1 MSRSVS
7 SGQSWTLGH
16 AIFLR
21 DVLPPQCGRCGTR
34 AGEMQTD
41 GSACIEGG
49 LMGVFGTPRMGENSE
64 RHDIPP
70 VVANSPSMT
79 EESTGLGPWTIGRLD
94 SRVVKILTA
103 VGFAV
108 PVVVYI
114 IFLQHF
120 TVNAMWQDQWDDVP
134 VIRESFAHFPD
145 WSSLWLQHVDN
156 RILFP
161 NLIVIA
167 LAHTLHYNITV
178 EEYVSAL
185 MLFAAT
191 AVFIWCHKRRSP
203 QTPLLFYCPVAFLT
217 LTLAEWQNT
226 IWGFQM
232 AWYLVLLS
240 LAMAIA
246 FLDRLR
252 FTWPVFSVAIV
263 VAIVG
268 SYSSLQGLLIWP
280 IGLVLLYQRRR
291 PVRALIVWVMVAGA
305 TTVLYF
311 HNFTSSKAFNPR
323 ETILKGPF
331 DAVKFFIFALGDIA
345 GVQETK
351 NEPANGWVMAFGV
364 VILVLAVLVLL
375 RWGLRRDEHSA
386 APIGIALILYG
397 LLFDALITQGRVF
410 LFYFR
415 GFTIPIHDKRCPCTR
430 RNLSCRPRSISL
442 ETTRRGQI
450 SGAASGVVGNT
461 TRLGQM
467 ARRPDRSDPMATGRL
482 GGDRRSGHLQHE
494 PQLCR
499 RPRTPRPRDPGCNH
513 YEQYRP

>member
-1 MSRSVS
+1 
-7 SGQSWTLGH
+7 
-16 AIFLR
+16 
-21 DVLPPQCGRCGTR
+21 
-34 AGEMQTD
+34 
-41 GSACIEGG
+41 
-49 LMGVFGTPRMGENSE
+49 MGVFGTPRIGENSE
-64 RHDIPP
+64 RQGIPP
-70 VVANSPSMT
+70 VVANSPSMPK
-79 EESTGLGPWTIGRLD
+79 ESTGLGPWTIGSLD

-103 VGFAV
+103 AGFAV
-108 PVVVYI
+108 PAVVYI
-114 IFLQHF
+114 IFLQHY

-134 VIRESFAHFPD
+134 VIRQSFVHFPD

-161 NLIVIA
+161 NLIVVT
-167 LAHTLHYNITV
+167 LAHTVHYNITV

-191 AVFIWCHKRRSP
+191 AVLIWCHKRRSP
-203 QTPLLFYCPVAFLT
+203 QTPLLLYVPVAFLT
-217 LTLAEWQNT
+217 LTLAQWQNT

-240 LAMAIA
+240 LAVAIA

-280 IGLVLLYQRRR
+280 VGLVLLYQRRR
-291 PVRALIVWVMVAGA
+291 PARALIVWVIVAGA

-323 ETILKGPF
+323 DTILKGPF

-410 LFYFR
+410 LFYF
-415 GFTIPIHDKRCPCTR
+415 
-430 RNLSCRPRSISL
+430 
-442 ETTRRGQI
+442 
-450 SGAASGVVGNT
+450 AASQSRYTTNDVLVLAGIYLAALDRSPSRQLAEVRSPAQPAGSWKRLLVWVKWRVDLIDRIPWRQVALAAIVVQVIFSVSLSFAGARELHDHEVQAATITGNVDHEPDGVVQFDLYYVRKANWLREQT
-461 TRLGQM
+461 QFLREH
-467 ARRPDRSDPMATGRL
+467 
-482 GGDRRSGHLQHE
+482 HLSQF
-494 PQLCR
+494 
-499 RPRTPRPRDPGCNH
+499 G
-513 YEQYRP
+513 